1 MSKLL
6 IDDLLQD
13 INFDNGDKSKTRPK
27 KQASID
33 DFDDD
38 WFGSTT
44 DTKKSTTNTT
54 LKRQNDVGDDADLD
68 DRWNRTSGSN
78 TSYKPSFGGGG
89 STLDTTNFTQ
99 GQDTLQRIIS
109 QPRPATS
116 SGSRKFDD
124 LFGSSPPKSTTL
136 GDTDKSK
143 KAVRFEDPDPIR
155 PSTAP
160 STSDKLQNR
169 PNTSVLSSLRTGL
182 EPNKSSD
189 IFSSTKTTTGS
200 SKSNDWLGLKDE
212 TSDEDEFP
220 TNITQKVEPSI
231 NTLAKKAPILPVQET
246 ASTVVEP
253 PKKSLLDDLLE
264 DDRRAL
270 TEKTPITPKVQT
282 NKTTQDFRLDERTT
296 SNKRSTTVGISKT
309 PSFTDNQEV
318 KSSIKTLFDTKTDY
332 TNDIF
337 KDTSKNSLFTTDQPI
352 STAIRTNSSTVNL
365 DMKKLEFENN
375 ELKMTVE
382 HMKRQYE
389 LEITMLEEGYKH
401 RLNYVEKSCERRE
414 ARLKEENE
422 HLLCQLN
429 DRTQQYENEKSTLL
443 LDHQRRLDDLQRDRT
458 TELEN
463 LRTLQ
468 RQTLD
473 HLRREHEQTIQRLK
487 QLKQEEI
494 STALDVTTHT
504 RAFESVVDHMEQ
516 NAKNIDEL
524 RLKIEAKHSS
534 VLTDKEI
541 GARAKEQQLKAY
553 EERLQMQ
560 ALDFERER
568 KNLQELISRLEVHLS
583 EQTKLVEEER
593 WKALQAQKRME
604 AMQDAL
610 NGEQRLFMEKLSRE
624 RLEIQRSKDQLLEDQ
639 KLALANIYESRSQ
652 LADERAKVEALQK
665 SFQEQKHRDMLQNA
679 TIEAENRAQQ
689 KLASEQLARLEK
701 REQELIKRE
710 EAFLLEKR
718 ALTELKQHI
727 DIEQSNIKNQYEDI
741 KQKLIEIE
749 NANELIKK
757 EKERLSQLYFE
768 LHALDGKNTGRLQQ
782 LQKSIHNLRQQE
794 EHINEKYSRMSNER
808 ENLKHLRSSVPF
820 KKQTPTTDSGFS
832 TLQLAAATPLL
843 PINSSQQSIDESTIL
858 RSLRMNALQ
867 DQLYIEDEMSFINSL
882 RAGNHLSS
890 RSASLSN
897 LHRHPE
903 TNLLRTNQ

>member
-13 INFDNGDKSKTRPK
+13 FDVNNNDKSKTRPK

-33 DFDDD
+33 DIDDGD
-38 WFGSTT
+38 WFSSTI

-54 LKRQNDVGDDADLD
+54 LKRQNDIGDDIDLD
-68 DRWNRTSGSN
+68 DRWNRTGGSN
-78 TSYKPSFGGGG
+78 SSYKPSFAGG

-109 QPRPATS
+109 QPRPVTS
-116 SGSRKFDD
+116 SGSTKFDV
-124 LFGSSPPKSTTL
+124 LFGSSPPKSTTIGEL
-136 GDTDKSK
+136 EKNK
-143 KAVRFEDPDPIR
+143 KAVRFEDPDLTR

-169 PNTSVLSSLRTGL
+169 PNINVLSSLRTGL

-189 IFSSTKTTTGS
+189 IFSPTKTTTGS

-212 TSDEDEFP
+212 TSDDDVFP
-220 TNITQKVEPSI
+220 THITQKIEPAI
-231 NTLAKKAPILPVQET
+231 TTLAKKAPILPVQET
-246 ASTVVEP
+246 RSTIVEQ
-253 PKKSLLDDLLE
+253 PKKSVLEDLLE
-264 DDRRAL
+264 EDRRAL
-270 TEKTPITPKVQT
+270 TENTTITRQIST
-282 NKTTQDFRLDERTT
+282 NKPIQDFLFDERTT
-296 SNKRSTTVGISKT
+296 SNKRPTTTSISKT
-309 PSFTDNQEV
+309 PSFTDNQGV
-318 KSSIKTLFDTKTDY
+318 NSSTKTLFDTRNDY

-337 KDTSKNSLFTTDQPI
+337 KNPLKDSIFHTDQPI
-352 STAIRTNSSTVNL
+352 STAIRTNASTVNL

-375 ELKMTVE
+375 ELKMTVD
-382 HMKRQYE
+382 HMKRQHE

-401 RLNYVEKSCERRE
+401 RLEYVEKSCERRE
-414 ARLKEENE
+414 VRLKEENE
-422 HLLCQLN
+422 HLLRQLN

-516 NAKNIDEL
+516 NAKNIDQL

-541 GARAKEQQLKAY
+541 EARNKEQQLKAY

-593 WKALQAQKRME
+593 WKALQSQKRME

-610 NGEQRLFMEKLSRE
+610 NGEQRLFMEKLTRE
-624 RLEIQRSKDQLLEDQ
+624 RSEIQRSKDQLLDDQ
-639 KLALANIYESRSQ
+639 KLTLANIYENRSQ
-652 LADERAKVEALQK
+652 LADERAKIEALQK
-665 SFQEQKHRDMLQNA
+665 NFQEQKHRDMLQNA

-689 KLASEQLARLEK
+689 KLAAEQLVRLEK

-710 EAFLLEKR
+710 ETFLLEKR
-718 ALTELKQHI
+718 TLNELKQHI

-749 NANELIKK
+749 HANELIKK

-768 LHALDGKNTGRLQQ
+768 LHTLDGKNTGRLQQ

-794 EHINEKYSRMSNER
+794 EHMNEKYSRMSNER
-808 ENLKHLRSSVPF
+808 ENLKHLRSNVPL
-820 KKQTPTTDSGFS
+820 KKQTPTIDSGFS

-843 PINSSQQSIDESTIL
+843 PINSSQQSFDENAIL

-867 DQLYIEDEMSFINSL
+867 DQLYIEDEMSFLNSL
-882 RAGNHLSS
+882 RTGNHLSL

>member
-13 INFDNGDKSKTRPK
+13 FDVNNNDKSKTRPK

-33 DFDDD
+33 DIDDGD
-38 WFGSTT
+38 WFSSTI

-54 LKRQNDVGDDADLD
+54 LKRQNDIGDDIDLD
-68 DRWNRTSGSN
+68 DRWNRTGGSN
-78 TSYKPSFGGGG
+78 SSYKPSFAGG

-109 QPRPATS
+109 QPRPVTS
-116 SGSRKFDD
+116 SGSTKFDV
-124 LFGSSPPKSTTL
+124 LFGSSPPKSTTIGEL
-136 GDTDKSK
+136 EKNK
-143 KAVRFEDPDPIR
+143 KAVRFEDPDLTR

-169 PNTSVLSSLRTGL
+169 PNINVLSSLRTGL

-189 IFSSTKTTTGS
+189 IFSPTKTTTGS

-212 TSDEDEFP
+212 TSDDDVFP
-220 TNITQKVEPSI
+220 THITQKIEPAI
-231 NTLAKKAPILPVQET
+231 TTLAKKAPILPVQET
-246 ASTVVEP
+246 RSTIVEQ
-253 PKKSLLDDLLE
+253 PKKSVLEDLLE
-264 DDRRAL
+264 EDRRAL
-270 TEKTPITPKVQT
+270 TENTTITRKIST
-282 NKTTQDFRLDERTT
+282 NKPIQDFLLDERTT
-296 SNKRSTTVGISKT
+296 SNKRPTTTSISKT
-309 PSFTDNQEV
+309 PSFTDNQGV
-318 KSSIKTLFDTKTDY
+318 NSSPKTLFDTRNDY

-337 KDTSKNSLFTTDQPI
+337 KNPLKDSIFHTDQPI
-352 STAIRTNSSTVNL
+352 STAIRTNASTL

-375 ELKMTVE
+375 ELKMTVD
-382 HMKRQYE
+382 HMKRQHE

-401 RLNYVEKSCERRE
+401 RLEYVEKSCERRE
-414 ARLKEENE
+414 VRLKEENE
-422 HLLCQLN
+422 HLLRQLN

-516 NAKNIDEL
+516 NAKNIDQL

-541 GARAKEQQLKAY
+541 EARNKEQQLKAY

-593 WKALQAQKRME
+593 WKALQSQKRME

-610 NGEQRLFMEKLSRE
+610 NGEQRLFMEKLTRE
-624 RLEIQRSKDQLLEDQ
+624 RSEIQRSKDQLLDDQ
-639 KLALANIYESRSQ
+639 KLTLANIYENRSQ
-652 LADERAKVEALQK
+652 LADERAKIEALQK
-665 SFQEQKHRDMLQNA
+665 NFQEQKHRDMLQNA

-689 KLASEQLARLEK
+689 KLAAEQLVRLEK

-710 EAFLLEKR
+710 ETFLLEKR
-718 ALTELKQHI
+718 SLNELKQHI

-749 NANELIKK
+749 HANELIKK

-768 LHALDGKNTGRLQQ
+768 LHTLDGKNTGRLQQ

-794 EHINEKYSRMSNER
+794 EHMNE
-808 ENLKHLRSSVPF
+808 
-820 KKQTPTTDSGFS
+820 
-832 TLQLAAATPLL
+832 
-843 PINSSQQSIDESTIL
+843 
-858 RSLRMNALQ
+858 
-867 DQLYIEDEMSFINSL
+867 
-882 RAGNHLSS
+882 
-890 RSASLSN
+890 
-897 LHRHPE
+897 
-903 TNLLRTNQ
+903 